1 MSKRTGGTGWSLIS
15 SDQHTPEDTASR
27 PPEKQRIQIALEKRK
42 KGKVVTLVR
51 NLALSETDLKD
62 LSRALKTTCGVGG
75 TAQDGVIELQGDCRD
90 RARTY
95 LAAKGYKVME

>member
-1 MSKRTGGTGWSLIS
+1 MSKRTGGTGWSLVS
-15 SDQHTPEDTASR
+15 ADQPLPEDSPSR

-62 LSRALKTTCGVGG
+62 LARALKITCGVGG
-75 TAQDGVIELQGDCRD
+75 TTANGVIELQGDCRD
-90 RARTY
+90 RARAW
-95 LAAKGYKVME
+95 LLEKGYKIKG